1 MGTLDRSLRSHLSIS
16 NRAAAALLLGA
27 SLTLGCARP
36 DAATA
41 PRATKAPEVLTVP
54 KINRMLEMGESISI
68 ILGEIEQSG
77 TVYRLTTRQSQDLRA
92 NGCPASL
99 QSYIEMT
106 YTSAIQRNPALAHS
120 DAQWHEIDGYWYGGT
135 PFGWP
140 REWVVGA
147 PALGEKLR

>member
-1 MGTLDRSLRSHLSIS
+1 MGTLDRSLRRHLSIS
-16 NRAAAALLLGA
+16 NRAVAALLLGA
-27 SLTLGCARP
+27 SLALACARP
-36 DAATA
+36 EAATA

-54 KINRMLEMGESISI
+54 KINRMLEMGEPLSV
-68 ILGEIEQSG
+68 ILSEIEQSG
-77 TVYRLTTRQSQDLRA
+77 TVYRLTMPQSQDLRA

-106 YTSAIQRNPALAHS
+106 YTNAVQRNPALGRS
-120 DAQWHEIDGYWYGGT
+120 DAEWHEVDGYWYGGT